1 MYENIFP
8 NQNKFLCIPV
18 TFLKKCSLHFTS
30 KIIKVTVLDNLSDIA
45 LMKAVKEGKT
55 EKLALLFERYQ
66 KPLFGYFYHLT
77 QNRQSSEDL
86 VQNTFYR
93 ILKYKDNF
101 NAQSNFKAWVY
112 SIARNNAFDYFKK
125 NKNEH
130 HAEEIDFWQDKLPE
144 SSSIVEQI
152 TTKEEVT
159 MLHHALN
166 KLSTEKKEV
175 LILSKFQG
183 LKYKEIGVILN
194 CSENAVKVKVYRA
207 LESLKKIYCQLNINR
222 DYDL

>member
-1 MYENIFP
+1 M
-8 NQNKFLCIPV
+8 
-18 TFLKKCSLHFTS
+18 
-30 KIIKVTVLDNLSDIA
+30 TVLDKLSDLA
-45 LMKAVKEGKT
+45 LMRAVKEGKT
-55 EKLALLFERYQ
+55 EKLALLFERYH

-101 NAQSNFKAWVY
+101 NEQSNFKAWLY
-112 SIARNNAFDYFKK
+112 SIARNNSFDYFKK

-130 HAEEIDFWQDKLPE
+130 QAEEIDFWQDKLPE
-144 SSSIVEQI
+144 GSDIVEQI
-152 TTKEEVT
+152 SAKEDVNI
-159 MLHHALN
+159 LNGALSRLN
-166 KLSTEKKEV
+166 KEKREI

-183 LKYKEIGVILN
+183 LKYKEIGAILN
-194 CSENAVKVKVYRA
+194 CSENAVKVKVHRA